1 AFFVGLVSLGLSLRL
16 GLTLI
21 LFYKSSSI
29 LTKVGFER
37 KAKLTDDYKVR
48 GQRGAAQ
55 VLSCSLFAT
64 ILAVYHTVVTGAG
77 DSLVDFEPDPL
88 AGALLCAYLGFYAC
102 CAGDT
107 W

>member
-1 AFFVGLVSLGLSLRL
+1 M
-16 GLTLI
+16 
-21 LFYKSSSI
+21 
-29 LTKVGFER
+29 
-37 KAKLTDDYKVR
+37 
-48 GQRGAAQ
+48 
-55 VLSCSLFAT
+55 LSCSLFAT
-64 ILAVYHTVVTGAG
+64 ILAVYHTVVTGVG